1 MTNLFRRSLVLVP
14 VMLCALTLSSCGDH
28 VSFDSSETAVL
39 KQDIY
44 IVPEGVNSAVHLFYT
59 PATETYLNVNENVRI
74 QAVFSLDDKILDADV
89 AASYYKNLL
98 WIVGGKKYNIP
109 SFRQAFLEPGEYD
122 CILQTVNL
130 FGDTLRNSTKIYVD
144 TPSSISLTSPRNGYN
159 QIDPLSDKEFFLK
172 WNVAGVDPWET
183 AHCTIYGS
191 NNESEVWTNP
201 IASTTCDDKVSVVGP
216 LVPDEE
222 LLEQFGISLA
232 DTSITF
238 YWGVVMTVSNH
249 IGIQNMDTS
258 SIFHFSTSL
267 VHTDSSILNI
277 PISYKHFHNQTSPD
291 TRVTVVDVKGDTLS
305 QFYSASKKTTESV
318 KLAAQTGV
326 TVYMEEVYYSEY
338 KAKPFTVDIPEHAVI
353 NVDSVYFE
361 DKVPPTVWP
370 MATEFAINNPITF
383 SILDKGSGISSSKID
398 VHYDEAETAV
408 YAYSEP
414 QLNVAIPH
422 KKPMRVYIRVSDN
435 AGNQSAPVFWNVT
448 PKNNVL
454 VLDGPYINKEDLE

>member
-1 MTNLFRRSLVLVP
+1 MTSLFRRSLVLVA
-14 VMLCALTLSSCGDH
+14 VMLCALALSSCGDD
-28 VSFDSSETAVL
+28 VTFESSETAVL

-44 IVPEGVNSAVHLFYT
+44 IVPEGGSSAVHLFYT

-74 QAVFSLDDKILDADV
+74 QVVFSLNDKILDADV
-89 AASYYKNLL
+89 AASYYQSLL

-122 CILQTVNL
+122 CILQTVDL
-130 FGDTLRNSTKIYVD
+130 FGDTLRDSTKIYVD

-172 WNVAGVDPWET
+172 WNVTGVDPWET
-183 AHCTIYGS
+183 AHCTVYGS
-191 NNESEVWTNP
+191 SNESDVWANP
-201 IASTTCDDKVSVVGP
+201 IASTACDEKVSVVGP
-216 LVPDEE
+216 LVPDEG
-222 LLEQFGISLA
+222 LLDYFGISLA

-249 IGIQNMDTS
+249 SEVQNVDTS

-277 PISYKHFHNQTSPD
+277 PISYKHFHNQVSPD

-305 QFYSASKKTTESV
+305 QFYSASINTTESV
-318 KLAAQTGV
+318 KLASQTGV
-326 TVYMEEVYYSEY
+326 TVYMEEAYFYEY

-370 MATEFAINNPITF
+370 MATEFAVNSPIAF
-383 SILDKGSGISSSKID
+383 SVLDKGSGVAPSKIE
-398 VHYDEAETAV
+398 VHFDEVENAI
-408 YAYSEP
+408 YSYTEP
-414 QLNVAIPH
+414 QLNVVIPH
-422 KKPMRVYIRVSDN
+422 KKPMRVYIRVCDN
-435 AGNQSAPVFWNVT
+435 AGNRSAPVFWNLI
-448 PKNNVL
+448 PKNNVF
-454 VLDGPYINKEDLE
+454 VLDGPYINKEELE